1 MGIYAISRTLYG
13 VHPSF
18 VPYSCLLQH
27 TSGIYVFPSIGIQK
41 GRPKKKNKKKG
52 KRGVEPI
59 LERAIECRFRFGTCW
74 LIQFAGAPGAPRAA
88 FYVTLYAYGV
98 PMEWV
103 CSLQSPTIWHD
114 TPCHIM
120 GFRLEPTFISVF
132 QHRPK
137 PPRDTTETLP
147 RQPLT
152 STVNFIRCF

>member
-1 MGIYAISRTLYG
+1 MPLAVPCTEYIPPLSLTLVYYNI
-13 VHPSF
+13 H
-18 VPYSCLLQH
+18 L
-27 TSGIYVFPSIGIQK
+27 VFTYFHRSEFKKGDQK
-41 GRPKKKNKKKG
+41 RKTKKKG

-74 LIQFAGAPGAPRAA
+74 LIQFAGAPGASRAA